1 MHTDIYIIHFLNSIA
16 LFLANR
22 VVEESLLKATCFNQ
36 RRNFPFLECPLQQH
50 ILQRHSFHLIW
61 ESCLNRFWFAFLSQ
75 WFYRQCSTSKSTFRK
90 QLSSWKTG
98 VERESSVWTAQLQK
112 NTTENPYQSNLRWGT
127 SVEIYMPIFETFT
140 STSQWKLVLRC
151 DQFHPQISIKIGSN
165 EAVLVVSTFLSPPV
179 TIKKPE
185 NTILKVNSSH
195 DV

>member
-1 MHTDIYIIHFLNSIA
+1 MHTDIYIIHFLNSIV

-112 NTTENPYQSNLRWGT
+112 NTTENPYQSQSAVGYNCRNIYAYIWDIHLNF
-127 SVEIYMPIFETFT
+127 SVEIGSKVWLISSSNKYKNWFKWGNPSTKHLPLSSSYYKKT
-140 STSQWKLVLRC
+140 SEYYLES
-151 DQFHPQISIKIGSN
+151 
-165 EAVLVVSTFLSPPV
+165 E
-179 TIKKPE
+179 
-185 NTILKVNSSH
+185 
-195 DV
+195 